1 MSLAMFESVMQ
12 QLPGGILI
20 LNSSCQILYV
30 NHYICRYSDLTAQQL
45 IGKSFFAS
53 FPEVPQAWFNR
64 KIEAVLSQKITEQI
78 SWQQRLYLL
87 KFPRQDAGD
96 ESRRYMAQNCTL
108 MPLPNPVSGELQL
121 CLWIQDASE
130 QARYH
135 AKLLFTQQ
143 QLKVHE
149 RQDSLTGLMNRSFWQ
164 QQLQLEITRAERY
177 ERPLSLLLFN
187 VDRFKPFNDKYGH
200 EHGDQLLQA
209 LAKFSAALL
218 RDNDLLARFGG
229 AEFAIALP
237 DTAIIGALEV
247 ANRFRVQLANS
258 RLLTALPSIQV
269 TISIGVSQYQSDV
282 DMSELIQRAEQALHQ
297 AKCAGRNQV
306 SIFTAKNKAG

>member
-1 MSLAMFESVMQ
+1 MLESLMQ
-12 QLPGGILI
+12 HLPGGVLI
-20 LNSSCQILYV
+20 LNSSCQIRYV
-30 NHYICRYSDLTAQQL
+30 NHFICRFSDLTAQQL
-45 IGKSFFAS
+45 VGKSFFSS

-64 KIEAVLSQKITEQI
+64 KIEAVLKEQVTELI

-87 KFPRQDAGD
+87 KFPRQSLG
-96 ESRRYMAQNCTL
+96 EETPRYMAQNCSLIPMRHPGT
-108 MPLPNPVSGELQL
+108 GELHL

-149 RQDSLTGLMNRSFWQ
+149 RQDSLTGLMNRAFWQ

-187 VDRFKPFNDKYGH
+187 VDKFKPFNDKYGH
-200 EHGDQLLQA
+200 QQGDQLLQA

-237 DTAIIGALEV
+237 DTALSGAVEV
-247 ANRFRVQLANS
+247 ANRFRLQLANS
-258 RLLTALPSIQV
+258 DLLKSLPAVKV
-269 TISIGVSQYQSDV
+269 TISVGISQYQSPV
-282 DMSELIQRAEQALHQ
+282 DTSALIQGAEQALHQ

-306 SIFTAKNKAG
+306 SVFVSENRAG